1 MIGLEIF
8 MHIPSKHRHEL
19 LQAFDIFSKKQE
31 KSSECTGE
39 CIDRG
44 IFECMATANRFLW
57 MEKWTDLESLED
69 YMNTDRFKALLGAIQ
84 VLGKLDAIHKGELT
98 EINQAGA

>member
-8 MHIPSKHRHEL
+8 MYIPSKHRYEL
-19 LQAFDIFSKKQE
+19 LQAFEIFSNKQ
-31 KSSECTGE
+31 KNGHECTGG

-44 IFECMATANRFLW
+44 IFECMGTANHFLW
-57 MEKWTDLESLED
+57 IEKWTDLESLED

-98 EINQAGA
+98 EINQADA

>member
-19 LQAFDIFSKKQE
+19 LQAFEMFSKKQE
-31 KSSECTGE
+31 NSSECTGG
-39 CIDRG
+39 CIDRS
-44 IFECMATANRFLW
+44 IFESMGTANRFLW

-69 YMNTDRFKALLGAIQ
+69 YIKTDRFRAFLGAIQ
-84 VLGKLDAIHKGELT
+84 VLGKLDAIHKGEFFDL
-98 EINQAGA
+98 NQPGA